1 MSKHVWKC
9 EFCREYYESFD
20 DANDHE
26 KKCEW
31 NPKNKFCCSCKNHS
45 NDGFWMYGESYT
57 CLKNLD
63 MDHYE
68 DEGDCKGYEE
78 DK

>member
-1 MSKHVWKC
+1 MPEHVWKC
-9 EFCREYYESFD
+9 DHCIDSFESWD
-20 DANDHE
+20 EANEHE
-26 KKCEW
+26 KDCNW

-57 CLKNLD
+57 CLKSLD

-68 DEGDCKGYEE
+68 DHGNCKGWQKE
-78 DK
+78 